1 MSVGIF
7 MLKESQRERIQ
18 YWQEMLR
25 EMSRS
30 MKAERLPML
39 TYLTEMAYLEASDML
54 RKDYEERRG
63 SREAEAA

>member
-1 MSVGIF
+1 